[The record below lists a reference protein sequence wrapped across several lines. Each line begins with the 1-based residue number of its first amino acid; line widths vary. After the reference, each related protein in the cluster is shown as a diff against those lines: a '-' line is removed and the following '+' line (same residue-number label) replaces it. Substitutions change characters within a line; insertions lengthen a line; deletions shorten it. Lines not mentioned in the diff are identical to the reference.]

1 VHSLVLRST
10 SVWLAVKRQEEGS
23 HFFGSGVIASADAA
37 SWTEERGL
45 SHKAG
50 RLLAM
55 HCTSLNSL
63 RSDLSRVCS
72 GRTSQSGQG
81 C

>member
-10 SVWLAVKRQEEGS
+10 SVWFAVKRREEGS
-23 HFFGSGVIASADAA
+23 HPFGGGVIASADAA
-37 SWTEERGL
+37 NWTEERGP

-50 RLLAM
+50 PLLALY
-55 HCTSLNSL
+55 HPSLNSL
-63 RSDLSRVCS
+63 RSDLYGARS
-72 GRTSQSGQG
+72 GRRSQSGQG

>member
-1 VHSLVLRST
+1 VHLLALRST
-10 SVWLAVKRQEEGS
+10 SVWLVVERREEGS
-23 HFFGSGVIASADAA
+23 HSFGGGVIASADAT

-55 HCTSLNSL
+55 LCTNLSSL
-63 RSDLSRVCS
+63 RSGLYTVCS
-72 GRTSQSGQG
+72 CRTSQSGQG